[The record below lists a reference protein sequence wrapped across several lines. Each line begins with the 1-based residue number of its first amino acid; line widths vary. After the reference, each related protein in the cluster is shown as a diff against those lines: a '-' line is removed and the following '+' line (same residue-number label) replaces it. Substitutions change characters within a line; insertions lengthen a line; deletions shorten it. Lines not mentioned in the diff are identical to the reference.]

1 MLAMAVGAVI
11 CDAGLTAVLA
21 SILQNKDKQAGT
33 NNRRIQCTKLFMATN
48 DVDERLQSKILEY
61 FAYADD
67 EMRNIDET
75 DILND
80 FSSSLR
86 SEVLSHFSFDSLR
99 DCTYFDDISDG
110 AIFSLIK
117 NLEPYLAVTGE
128 KLSVIGE
135 PCYDLYVF
143 QKGSVRT
150 KDATGAIANVA
161 EGDIIGHLATQ
172 AKSHREG
179 LPTHSLEIN
188 LISANFSKSKN
199 GNPYVIVKNGRYR
212 CRSLIKS
219 TRNWMET
226 IDMKVKVENAD
237 NSHKT
242 ELIVKEWR
250 KRQNHVVVGYG
261 EIIVTESSLGDVMV
275 CTIHDDRGRN
285 VGTIELRAKLC
296 RLSASDALTSHEM
309 TSTAL
314 SFSHLYRLPISADKE
329 LRKYLDL
336 SRRSNFVERIPQI
349 GEGIEV
355 EKDSTDAAVDW
366 DLSIEKEGL
375 GLSNKV

>member
-1 MLAMAVGAVI
+1 
-11 CDAGLTAVLA
+11 
-21 SILQNKDKQAGT
+21 
-33 NNRRIQCTKLFMATN
+33 MATN
-48 DVDERLQSKILEY
+48 DVDERLKSKILEY

-117 NLEPYLAVTGE
+117 NLEPYLAVAGE

-161 EGDIIGHLATQ
+161 EGDIIGHLATH

-226 IDMKVKVENAD
+226 IDMK
-237 NSHKT
+237 
-242 ELIVKEWR
+242 
-250 KRQNHVVVGYG
+250 
-261 EIIVTESSLGDVMV
+261 
-275 CTIHDDRGRN
+275 
-285 VGTIELRAKLC
+285 
-296 RLSASDALTSHEM
+296 
-309 TSTAL
+309 
-314 SFSHLYRLPISADKE
+314 
-329 LRKYLDL
+329 
-336 SRRSNFVERIPQI
+336 
-349 GEGIEV
+349 
-355 EKDSTDAAVDW
+355 
-366 DLSIEKEGL
+366 
-375 GLSNKV
+375 